1 MKAPHEYSCV
11 RCALLFIFQISS
23 FIFHAFPLMILGLGT
38 DICGIE
44 RVARYLE
51 RYGERFTRRCFTTD
65 EIAYCERYANR
76 AEQYA
81 ARIAAKEAASKA
93 LGTGWRRGVHWKCFE
108 VASQDSGKP
117 FLRIHGRAAEIAS
130 QMGVRHTQVSL
141 THDQGVALA
150 VVIFEG
156 E

>member
-1 MKAPHEYSCV
+1 
-11 RCALLFIFQISS
+11 
-23 FIFHAFPLMILGLGT
+23 MIIGLGI
-38 DICGIE
+38 DICQIE

-51 RYGERFTRRCFTTD
+51 RYGERFTRRCFTER
-65 EIAYCERYANR
+65 EIAYAEHYKHS

-93 LGTGWRRGVHWKCFE
+93 LGTGWRQGVHWKCFE
-108 VASQDSGKP
+108 VDSHPSGKP
-117 FLRIHGRAAEIAS
+117 FLRVHGRAAELAA
-130 QMGVRHTQVSL
+130 QMGVANINISL
-141 THDQGVALA
+141 THDAGVAAA